1 MSLQTIVQNAPLDPK
16 VKQGLL
22 DQIANDGDTPET
34 RAVVKDALQEYIDA
48 GFTTLGVELDAN
60 DPKVQAVTT
69 QLNASLDEAEAELN
83 EDLEN
88 ANIDAAVA
96 QAKANKALD
105 GIQASAMRASL
116 AA

>member
-16 VKQGLL
+16 TKQSLL

-34 RAVVKDALQEYIDA
+34 RAVVKDALQDYIDA
-48 GFTTLGVELDAN
+48 GFKKLGVELDAN
-60 DPKVQAVTT
+60 DPKVQTVTN
-69 QLNASLDEAEAELN
+69 QLNAAMNDAENELN
-83 EDLEN
+83 EELEN
-88 ANIDAAVA
+88 LNIDAAVA

-105 GIQASAMRASL
+105 GIQVGAMKANL